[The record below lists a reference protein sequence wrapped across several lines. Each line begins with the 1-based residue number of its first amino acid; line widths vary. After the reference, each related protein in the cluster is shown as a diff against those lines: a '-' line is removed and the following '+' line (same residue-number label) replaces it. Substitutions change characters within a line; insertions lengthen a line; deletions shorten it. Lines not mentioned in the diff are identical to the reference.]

1 MTQVVHLR
9 GKYQRELSKQLI
21 DKAPDN
27 AVVRIS
33 PERRSDDQNAKM
45 WAMISDVSR
54 AKPEGRVHIP
64 EVWKCIF
71 MAALGHEVKF
81 EMGLD
86 NQPFPI
92 GFRTSK
98 LTKPQMSDLIET
110 IYEYGARHNVEWSEK
125 ESK

>member
-1 MTQVVHLR
+1 MTQTVWLR
-9 GKYQRELSKQLI
+9 GEHQRRLAHQLI
-21 DKAPDN
+21 DKAPQD
-27 AVVRIS
+27 AVVKVS
-33 PERRSDDQNAKM
+33 AAKRSDDQNAKM
-45 WAMISDVSR
+45 WAMLSDISR
-54 AKPEGRVHIP
+54 AAPEERRHIP

-98 LTKPQMSDLIET
+98 LTKSQMSDLIEF
-110 IYEYGARHNVEWSEK
+110 INAYASKHNIKWSE
-125 ESK
+125 EYD

>member
-54 AKPEGRVHIP
+54 SKPEGRVHIP

-71 MAALGHEVKF
+71 MAACGHEVAF
-81 EMGLD
+81 ENGLD
-86 NQPFPI
+86 GRPFPI
-92 GFRTSK
+92 GFHSSK
-98 LTKPQMSDLIET
+98 LTKAQMSDLIES
-110 IYEYGARHNVEWSEK
+110 IYAYGSKHGVKWSDYYE
-125 ESK
+125 